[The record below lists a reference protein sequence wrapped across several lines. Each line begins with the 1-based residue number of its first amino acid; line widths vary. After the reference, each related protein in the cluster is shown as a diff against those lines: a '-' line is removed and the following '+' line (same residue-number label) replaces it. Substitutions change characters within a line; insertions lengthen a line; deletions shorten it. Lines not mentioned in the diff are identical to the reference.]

1 MKESMNNTVHLVLQG
16 KGGIGKTLVSTLIAQ
31 YINERFPGTL
41 KCYDTDQ
48 ENATL
53 DAYKALNVTAIDVM
67 NPDRTIN
74 RKMFDKMMI
83 EVLQTEQ
90 NVVIDNGANTFSPLM
105 SYLMENQF
113 IDLLQ
118 DSGKKVYIHTII
130 GGGDNLKD
138 TTSGFVSLAKQ
149 TSCPMVVWLNEN
161 ASWGTTEN
169 FVESKVFEEN
179 AANVKGIV
187 LLQARNSDTFGDD
200 IKRMQKARLTL
211 AEVLESESFNVLERS
226 RLNTVVRD
234 VYRKLD
240 AVEW

>member
-1 MKESMNNTVHLVLQG
+1 MKNSVHFVLQG
-16 KGGIGKTLVSTLIAQ
+16 KGGIGKTLISTFIAQ
-31 YINERFPGTL
+31 YINDRNPGTL
-41 KCYDTDQ
+41 KTFDTDQ

-53 DAYKALNVTAIDVM
+53 AAYKGLNVTPIDVM
-67 NPDRTIN
+67 NEDRTIN
-74 RKMFDKMMI
+74 RKMFDKMMLDI
-83 EVLQTEQ
+83 LATDE

-118 DSGKKVYIHTII
+118 DSGKDVYIHSII

-138 TTSGFVSLAKQ
+138 TVSGFASLAKQ

-161 ASWGTTEN
+161 ASWGGTDNFIDSDVFVKNSEN
-169 FVESKVFEEN
+169 VR
-179 AANVKGIV
+179 GIV
-187 LLQARNSDTFGDD
+187 LLQGRNSDTFGDD

-211 AEVLESESFNVLERS
+211 NEIMENPDFNVLERS
-226 RLNTVVRD
+226 RLNSVFRD
-234 VYRKLD
+234 VYKKLD

>member
-1 MKESMNNTVHLVLQG
+1 MENTVHFVLQG
-16 KGGIGKTLVSTLIAQ
+16 KGGIGKTLTSTFIGQ
-31 YINERFPGTL
+31 WINARFPGTL
-41 KCYDTDQ
+41 KSYDTDQ

-53 DAYKALNVTAIDVM
+53 AAYKALNVTAIDVM

-74 RKMFDKMMI
+74 RKMFDKMMLDI
-83 EVLQTEQ
+83 LGTNA

-118 DSGKKVYIHTII
+118 ESGKKVYIHTII

-161 ASWGTTEN
+161 ASWGTTED
-169 FVESKVFEEN
+169 FVHS
-179 AANVKGIV
+179 AAFTKNSSNVVGIV
-187 LLQARNSDTFGDD
+187 LLQGRNSDTFGDD

-211 AEVLESESFNVLERS
+211 DEVLESDQFNVLERS
-226 RLNTVVRD
+226 RLGTVVRD
-234 VYRKLD
+234 VYKKLD